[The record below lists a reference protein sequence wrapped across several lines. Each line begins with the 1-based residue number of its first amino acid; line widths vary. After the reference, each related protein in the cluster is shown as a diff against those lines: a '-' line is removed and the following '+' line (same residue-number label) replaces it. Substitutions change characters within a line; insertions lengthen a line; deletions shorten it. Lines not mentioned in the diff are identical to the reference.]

1 MRPTGVHFVGS
12 IGLDTVDD
20 VFKTCGRVLG
30 RRLKR
35 LPDGEPGGRRLWIS
49 WQVPLLRAS
58 PYLRPV
64 GDPMDLVPLEVAPG
78 VNPEDIQ

>member
-35 LPDGEPGGRRLWIS
+35 LPDGEPGGRRPVSTYGSAGSSTRSSNTSGL
-49 WQVPLLRAS
+49 S
-58 PYLRPV
+58 PPSSA
-64 GDPMDLVPLEVAPG
+64 GS
-78 VNPEDIQ
+78 